1 MSFSN
6 YEVGRFMPT
15 RVAMREAL
23 GSYDIE
29 VQRRFENGL
38 YSKLFGGVTHR
49 DAVVTPADW
58 ARGYAK
64 NHEFLEA
71 GALQARE
78 EKKWLSADKDLAFA
92 RARDAANSVREN
104 RVRLRTVA
112 NVATDIS
119 KPFEDWLQDYTNRLP
134 ARTDFAVTV
143 EDVAFLESVM
153 SRVKAAPNSL
163 DSVSVESIL
172 QWSSTPDEF
181 LLRVLATR
189 RRRMWSA
196 SPEFEDLEYQE
207 AVNEWVGEER
217 GRLFAIDLA
226 EENVTLDEVRE
237 YMAAGL
243 APEYA
248 LTLTRS
254 TVPA

>member
-1 MSFSN
+1 MPFSN

-15 RVAMREAL
+15 RIAMREAL
-23 GSYDIE
+23 SSYDIE

-38 YSKLFGGVTHR
+38 YSKLFGGATHR

-71 GALQARE
+71 GALQARQ
-78 EKKWLSADKDLAFA
+78 EKMWLAIDKDLAFA
-92 RARDAANSVREN
+92 RARDAANAAREN
-104 RVRLRTVA
+104 HARLRSTA

-119 KPFEDWLQDYTNRLP
+119 KPFEDWLHDYTNRLP
-134 ARTDFAVTV
+134 ARTDFAVTA

-207 AVNEWVGEER
+207 AVNAWVGDER
-217 GRLFAIDLA
+217 GQLFAIDLA
-226 EENVTLDEVRE
+226 EENVTLQEVRE
-237 YMAAGL
+237 YTAASF

-248 LTLTRS
+248 LTLTRD
-254 TVPA
+254 TALA